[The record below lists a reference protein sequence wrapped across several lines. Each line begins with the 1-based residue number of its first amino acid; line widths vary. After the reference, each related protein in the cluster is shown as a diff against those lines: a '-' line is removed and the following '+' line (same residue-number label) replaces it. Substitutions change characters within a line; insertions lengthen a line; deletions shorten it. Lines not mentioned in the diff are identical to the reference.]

1 MKHEKDKMESDPG
14 LGSTP
19 DSHRVK
25 YEKLGGDQLIAQLRQ
40 NDELPKGSLFRV
52 DLPELAHPICMRAG
66 TSDLWVFD
74 QIFLYREMETDFG
87 QNLAFIIDAG
97 ANIGLTSVY
106 LANRFPNARILA
118 LEVDQQNF
126 ELLAENARPY
136 PHITPLLKGLWHCRA
151 KLVINNPEDY
161 EWAFTVSEAS
171 QEGSSTVEGISVAD
185 LLLDFGWEHVDLL
198 KMDIEGAEL
207 EVLSHGAEEWLDR
220 VRVLAIEVHYQRVG
234 CWEAF
239 RRIADQDRFAL
250 KWCGE
255 YAVLTRM

>member
-106 LANRFPNARILA
+106 LANRFPNARIPWRWR
-118 LEVDQQNF
+118 VDRQNATLRAAVF
-126 ELLAENARPY
+126 WVSAGVSRSTSIRTDTGASLGIGRRPN
-136 PHITPLLKGLWHCRA
+136 PKRRA
-151 KLVINNPEDY
+151 SF
-161 EWAFTVSEAS
+161 A
-171 QEGSSTVEGISVAD
+171 ISGTA
-185 LLLDFGWEHVDLL
+185 HY
-198 KMDIEGAEL
+198 
-207 EVLSHGAEEWLDR
+207 DR
-220 VRVLAIEVHYQRVG
+220 VKGGIRIHNSDEKFGERFRHCWGIRQRPGPGPSRRAVG
-234 CWEAF
+234 CC
-239 RRIADQDRFAL
+239 RI
-250 KWCGE
+250 
-255 YAVLTRM
+255 